1 MDVINIQKIHKFR
14 KGLSFICSIN
24 QFSNSCKLLSASQAL
39 CLMLGNTSN
48 LTQGSH
54 SEVLTAPTSSLP
66 GTQATLLKWFA
77 VTTHAKLPTFLMFLL
92 FLTLYVSKMSKGL
105 QDKPCFWKLLPTVS
119 ILWRPHNML
128 GLLPLCSIGP
138 ACTNDRTLSTLL
150 CSPLFICL
158 SSPLNSEQ
166 LESRTFSLIIGISQ
180 KPVSEC
186 GRTQIGKK
194 GGKMKWNERKWNE
207 LGILGKWAPEASLSA
222 SYGGAY
228 ILLGVGWEVLCL
240 NMTFKHIP
248 IIYFEKA

>member
-1 MDVINIQKIHKFR
+1 MSFSIIIICGCYKYIKIHMFR

-39 CLMLGNTSN
+39 CLVLGNTSN

-54 SEVLTAPTSSLP
+54 SEVLTTAPTSSLP
-66 GTQATLLKWFA
+66 GTQATLLKRFA
-77 VTTHAKLPTFLMFLL
+77 DTTHAKLPTFLMFLL

-105 QDKPCFWKLLPTVS
+105 QDKSCFWKLLPTVS

-150 CSPLFICL
+150 CRPLFICL

-180 KPVSEC
+180 KPVSEF
-186 GRTQIGKK
+186 GRTQIGNK
-194 GGKMKWNERKWNE
+194 GGKWSEMKENEMN
-207 LGILGKWAPEASLSA
+207 
-222 SYGGAY
+222 
-228 ILLGVGWEVLCL
+228 
-240 NMTFKHIP
+240 
-248 IIYFEKA
+248 